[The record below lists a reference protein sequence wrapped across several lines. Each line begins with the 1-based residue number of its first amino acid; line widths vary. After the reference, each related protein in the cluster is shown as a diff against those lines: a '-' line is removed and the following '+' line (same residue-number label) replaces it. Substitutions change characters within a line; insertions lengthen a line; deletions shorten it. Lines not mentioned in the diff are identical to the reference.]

1 MRDHRPLTKRSLPPE
16 LQSLYKK
23 FVVFEEPITVG
34 NRVFDI
40 IRPRNADDLISEADY
55 VMDERLPYWADIW
68 PSSVVLG
75 DWLLTHPSN
84 ERTLELGCGSGLV
97 TTAAVESGRSVM
109 ATDYYDDAVLFAKA
123 NAILNVGNEPDI
135 RMVDWSSFP
144 NDLGTFDLVVASDV
158 LYEPR
163 YPPMVADAIARSLG
177 PEGVAIVADPGRVAA
192 PMFPGELEAR
202 KLTILKKET
211 IPYSLNAISQKID
224 LYHIVRTGA

>member
-1 MRDHRPLTKRSLPPE
+1 MGK
-16 LQSLYKK
+16 
-23 FVVFEEPITVG
+23 
-34 NRVFDI
+34 RVFDI

-75 DWLLTHPSN
+75 DWLLAHPSN

-97 TTAAVESGRSVM
+97 TTSAVESGRSVL

-123 NAILNVGNEPDI
+123 NAILNVGKEPDV

-144 NDLGTFDLVVASDV
+144 DDLGTFDLVVASDV

-163 YPPMVADAIARSLG
+163 YPPMVANAIGRSLSAKG
-177 PEGVAIVADPGRVAA
+177 IAIVADPGRVAA
-192 PMFPGELEAR
+192 PMFPGELKAHNL
-202 KLTILKKET
+202 KILKKET
-211 IPYSLNAISQKID
+211 VPYALNAISQKID
-224 LYHIVRTGA
+224 LYHIVRKGA

>member
-1 MRDHRPLTKRSLPPE
+1 MTKRTLPPE
-16 LQSLYKK
+16 LQKLYDR
-23 FVVFEEPITVG
+23 FTVLEEPITVG
-34 NRVFDI
+34 KQTFDI

-75 DWLLTHPSN
+75 DWLLTHPST

-97 TTAAVESGRSVM
+97 TTSAIRSGRSVM

-123 NAILNVGNEPDI
+123 NAIRNVGRAPDG

-144 NDLGTFDLVVASDV
+144 EDLGEFELVLASDV

-163 YPPMVADAIARSLG
+163 YPPMVANAIARSLA
-177 PEGVAIVADPGRVAA
+177 PRGVAIVADPGRLAA
-192 PMFPGELEAR
+192 PMFPAELESR
-202 KLTILKKET
+202 NLRILRKET
-211 IPYSLNAISQKID
+211 IPYSLNTISQKID
-224 LYHIVRTGA
+224 LYHIVRN

>member
-1 MRDHRPLTKRSLPPE
+1 LTGRKLPAD
-16 LQSLYKK
+16 LQALYER
-23 FVVFEEPITVG
+23 FVILEEPITVG
-34 NRVFDI
+34 EHVFDM

-55 VMDERLPYWADIW
+55 VKDERLPYWADIW

-75 DWLLTHPSN
+75 SWLLTNPSK

-97 TTAAVESGRSVM
+97 TVSAVKSGRSVM

-123 NAILNVGNEPDI
+123 NSILNTGNAPDI

-144 NDLGTFDLVVASDV
+144 DDLGEFDLVLASDV

-163 YPPMVADAIARSLG
+163 YPPMVAKAIGKALA
-177 PEGVAIVADPGRVAA
+177 PKGVAIVADPGRVAA
-192 PMFPGELEAR
+192 PMFPGELER
-202 KLTILKKET
+202 ENLQILKKET

-224 LYHIVRTGA
+224 LYHIGRK

>member
-1 MRDHRPLTKRSLPPE
+1 MKKRDLPPE
-16 LQSLYKK
+16 LKNLYDR
-23 FVVFEEPITVG
+23 FTVLEESIAVG
-34 NRVFDI
+34 KHTFDI

-55 VMDERLPYWADIW
+55 VKDERLPYWADIW

-75 DWLLTHPSN
+75 EWLLTHPSE

-97 TTAAVESGRSVM
+97 TTSAMKSGRSVT

-123 NAILNVGNEPDI
+123 NSILSVGRSPEV

-144 NDLGTFDLVVASDV
+144 DDLGKFDLVLASDV

-163 YPPMVADAIARSLG
+163 YPPMVANAIDRSLAPG
-177 PEGVAIVADPGRVAA
+177 GVAIVADPGRVAA
-192 PMFPGELEAR
+192 PLFPAELESR
-202 KLTILKKET
+202 NLRILKKET

-224 LYHIVRTGA
+224 LYHIVRK